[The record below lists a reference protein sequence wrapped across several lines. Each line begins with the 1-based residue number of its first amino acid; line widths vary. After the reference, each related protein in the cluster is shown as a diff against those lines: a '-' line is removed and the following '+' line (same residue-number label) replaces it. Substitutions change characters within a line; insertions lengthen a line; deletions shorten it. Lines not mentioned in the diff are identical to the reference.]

1 MPINGQVSL
10 APGLTNG
17 EYIKGSM
24 VSFTCNSGYKLNGAD
39 VAICQDAGDWNVQLP
54 TCSLG
59 NQSNILY
66 TKILIH
72 SHVVAISFPLLPHFC
87 Y

>member
-1 MPINGQVSL
+1 MPTNGQVSP

-17 EYIKGSM
+17 EYIEGSM

-39 VAICQDAGDWNVQLP
+39 VAICQDDGDWNVQLP

-59 NQSNILY
+59 NQSNIL
-66 TKILIH
+66 
-72 SHVVAISFPLLPHFC
+72 
-87 Y
+87 